1 MKFLL
6 TLIFAAA
13 AAAAQPAPPVLPP
26 CATPTQTSPPCQAP
40 SLDQGVLA
48 SSQVPGSPNYNS
60 PYSWVIPADVRL
72 TAAIYW
78 ASQPPAVQA
87 LLPLAGQ
94 PGVFTPG
101 LSPGEATPRYK
112 LALSLAKQ
120 GFCIDVPIMA
130 FGDDPVVDMLLRS
143 EMNIVAIPCGLG
155 PGSIKTSLDPADYPP
170 FPVPVPPPPSTNLVG
185 TQQSNPNMGVFYGN
199 TPYALAQANA
209 RKLVNGQVFTE
220 GGVSYT
226 THLSYGL
233 MGITLYFT
241 AN

>member
-1 MKFLL
+1 MRLL
-6 TLIFAAA
+6 LFAAFTA
-13 AAAAQPAPPVLPP
+13 ALAAAQPLPP
-26 CATPTQTSPPCQAP
+26 CATPTQTNPPCQAP
-40 SLDQGVLA
+40 SLDQGTLA

-94 PGVFTPG
+94 PGPFTPG
-101 LSPGEATPRYK
+101 SSPAEATPRYK
-112 LALSLAKQ
+112 LALALAKQ
-120 GFCIDVPIMA
+120 GVCIDVPIMA

-143 EMNIVAIPCGLG
+143 EMNIAAIPCGLG

-170 FPVPVPPPPSTNLVG
+170 FPVPPPPPPSTTLVG

-209 RKLVNGQVFTE
+209 RKLVNGQVFIE
-220 GGVSYT
+220 NGVSYT